1 MKRNSTKLFIL
12 ALILIASF
20 FSCKKD
26 KACEFN
32 NPLNDLPWL
41 KEIVAELEKDAEAG
55 NKQHARIYQCT
66 YRDGI
71 GFLMEMCVDCPDA
84 GCTLKSCKGT
94 SLCIFGG
101 FAGSTCQ
108 EYNIDSESVVLIFEI
123 NNRLNSLNE

>member
-1 MKRNSTKLFIL
+1 MKKKSTKLFIL

-26 KACEFN
+26 KTCEFN
-32 NPLNDLPWL
+32 NPLTDLPWL
-41 KEIVAELEKDAEAG
+41 KEIVDGLEKGAEAG

-71 GFLMEMCVDCPDA
+71 GFLIEPCVGCPDS
-84 GCTLKSCKGT
+84 GSTLTNCEGA
-94 SLCIFGG
+94 SLCTSGG
-101 FAGSTCQ
+101 FAGFTCH

-123 NNRLNSLNE
+123 NN